1 MLVCRF
7 GRWLHG
13 CLVKSITD
21 TLNQKVLYDPSGMLD
36 RPGVAVSTVHGGVL
50 LGAAAALSRKR
61 HGRHPQFIAGSQPQA
76 VIVCS
81 IMASQGKDGPDATD
95 PGSPREPRLC
105 GCSRISRS
113 DIASSSLLER
123 QCPLSPPCGR
133 EPRGTYKRHKPL
145 APLASP
151 TRSTAARTR
160 PKMPPPSPSIRNRP
174 SGRTTIP
181 DRRPHYS
188 INPLRCGGALRHL
201 LQRCV
206 LTFRTR

>member
-81 IMASQGKDGPDATD
+81 IMASPGKDGPDATD

-105 GCSRISRS
+105 GCSGIHGRTLQAAPCQS
-113 DIASSSLLER
+113 DSARCRRLAVE
-123 QCPLSPPCGR
+123 SP
-133 EPRGTYKRHKPL
+133 E
-145 APLASP
+145 
-151 TRSTAARTR
+151 ARTSDTSR
-160 PKMPPPSPSIRNRP
+160 W
-174 SGRTTIP
+174 
-181 DRRPHYS
+181 RR
-188 INPLRCGGALRHL
+188 
-201 LQRCV
+201 
-206 LTFRTR
+206 